1 VTSLVATTKPKS
13 EENMVVDD
21 QNNYLKQNHPF
32 VQEESTEAGM

>member
-21 QNNYLKQNHPF
+21 QKNHPKQNHPF